1 MRNQKT
7 FTFDDKTVNMS
18 NSKENVLKRLHSVLF
33 RPMLLDDFKSYDE
46 YWAKRGFHEP
56 SRHRAEIISEYIDK
70 GSTILDIG
78 CGDGTVLDYLSK
90 NSSPKDLVGVDISK
104 KAVEHTQKR
113 GYNAYQMDASS
124 DDFEKFLENQS
135 FDYIII
141 TEVLEHIQNPEDV
154 IQVCKGRV
162 NKNLFVSIP
171 NMGFFIHRLRLLF
184 GRGPLVMIQVH
195 IKEHIWFWTHADFLH
210 WCDYLGFSVKNY
222 LGSASF
228 CPFGIDLGTVWP
240 SLFGE
245 QIIYVLKQSDGTETN
260 SPDS

>member
-18 NSKENVLKRLHSVLF
+18 NSKQNIFKRLHSVLF
-33 RPMLLDDFKSYDE
+33 RPMPLDDFKSYDE

-154 IQVCKGRV
+154 IQACKGHV

-171 NMGFFIHRLRLLF
+171 NTGFFIHRLRLLF
-184 GRGPLVMIQVH
+184 GRAPLVVIQVH
-195 IKEHIWFWTHADFLH
+195 VKEHIRFWTHTDFLY
-210 WCDYLGFSVKNY
+210 WCGYLGFSVKNY
-222 LGSASF
+222 RVSASF
-228 CPFGIDLGTVWP
+228 CPFGIDLGKVWP